1 MTNTEQIAVPLPG
14 SARMKGSSPS
24 ASKVETAS
32 TGRIGFLFM
41 AVVAL
46 AISSGAWVYWQ
57 TSPLTGAVAAVGSGT
72 AVAVAVIATQR
83 RCNHS
88 WTRKLAMRTAD
99 WENLETELRDL
110 LARQTSTAQELSSER
125 DQLTAQH
132 AQLTTQVATLS
143 KTNSELVK
151 ELDRQKQEEQKLA
164 LQRQDLVRS
173 KGVLELHVQASNQ
186 ELQKFQRRHESI
198 LNSAGE
204 GICGLNAE
212 GKIMFA
218 NPTAARI
225 VGGQVDKMIG
235 RPITEVFPG
244 LKSSLAADATVA
256 SGNAP
261 VEIVVNRTD
270 GSSFVLEY
278 SQSPIREGERAIG
291 EVLLFKDI
299 TERKQTETALATKA
313 SELARSN
320 AELEQFAFVASHDL
334 QEPLRKIQAF
344 GDRLKAK
351 CEAAKLGEGQEYL
364 ERMQNASA
372 RMRRLIDDLLTFSR
386 VISRT
391 EPFEPVDLN
400 RVAREVLGDLEVRV
414 EKSGATVH
422 VGELPTIEA
431 DPMQMRQL
439 FQNLIGNALKFHE
452 PGAKPVV
459 QIAGTIRPGTSQGT
473 ETTMFWRRSG
483 GEHPI
488 ESFCELTVQ
497 DNGIGFDEKYLDRIF
512 AVFQRLHGRQEYEG
526 TGIGLAVCRRI
537 VDRHRGS
544 ITAKSKPG
552 EGTTFCVALPLQ
564 PQRKAA
570 PAL

>member
-1 MTNTEQIAVPLPG
+1 
-14 SARMKGSSPS
+14 
-24 ASKVETAS
+24 
-32 TGRIGFLFM
+32 M
-41 AVVAL
+41 AM
-46 AISSGAWVYWQ
+46 
-57 TSPLTGAVAAVGSGT
+57 
-72 AVAVAVIATQR
+72 IATHR
-83 RCNHS
+83 RCSRGWEH
-88 WTRKLAMRTAD
+88 KLTMRTED
-99 WENLETELRDL
+99 WQNLETELRDL
-110 LARQTSTAQELSSER
+110 LAKQTATAQELTSER
-125 DQLTAQH
+125 DALIALHTQLA
-132 AQLTTQVATLS
+132 TQVAALS
-143 KTNSELVK
+143 KTNAGLEK
-151 ELDRQKQEEQKLA
+151 DLDLQKQAERTLA
-164 LQRQDLVRS
+164 MQRQDLVRS

-212 GKIMFA
+212 GRIMFA

-225 VGGQVDKMIG
+225 VGGQVDKLIG

-244 LKSSLAADATVA
+244 LKPCHATEATVA
-256 SGNAP
+256 NGGPP
-261 VEIVVNRTD
+261 VEIVVNRPD

-278 SQSPIREGERAIG
+278 SQSPIREGERAVG

-313 SELARSN
+313 AELARSN

-351 CEAAKLGEGQEYL
+351 CESAKLGEGQEYL

-422 VGELPTIEA
+422 LGELPTIEA

-459 QIAGTIRPGTSQGT
+459 QIAGKIRPRTGQGT
-473 ETTMFWRRSG
+473 ETAKFSRRGSG
-483 GEHPI
+483 GELAI
-488 ESFCELTVQ
+488 ESFFELTVQ

-544 ITAKSKPG
+544 ITAKSKIG
-552 EGTTFCVALPLQ
+552 EGTTFYVTLPLQ
-564 PQRKAA
+564 PQQKAT